1 VYENGCGANDLIR
14 LINGCISSLIIVEN
28 GFAAA
33 GKWFKYKITW
43 IKKYIET
50 AHVKCL

>member
-33 GKWFKYKITW
+33 GKWFKYKIT
-43 IKKYIET
+43 
-50 AHVKCL
+50 